1 MAKSLLS
8 FFHCHVYYL
17 IEDLNK
23 NVKTPTLDELS
34 AIARLKQ
41 GDLAG
46 MEFLVS
52 CYQVQAVSA
61 AYLIVRD
68 LNSAEDIVQNSFLQA
83 AQKIDQ
89 FDEEKLFGPWF
100 LRSVVNASLRAASRE
115 KRQVSLEKDLD
126 EETAKVAAWLLDP
139 EACPDEIVETA
150 EMRQMVWNAL
160 EQLTPEQRAVI
171 IMRHFLE
178 MNLAEITGE
187 VDRPATTV
195 RWWLRTARNRL
206 IEILQPFWQ
215 QEHPEWMEERQEHKH
230 E

>member
-1 MAKSLLS
+1 M
-8 FFHCHVYYL
+8 
-17 IEDLNK
+17 
-23 NVKTPTLDELS
+23 KTPTLDELS
-34 AIARLKQ
+34 AVARLKQ

-46 MEFLVS
+46 MEYLVN

-68 LNSAEDIVQNSFLQA
+68 LDSAEDIVQNSFLQA
-83 AQKIDQ
+83 AQKIGQ
-89 FDEEKLFGPWF
+89 FDEGKLFGPWF
-100 LRSVVNASLRAASRE
+100 LRSVVNASLRSVNRE
-115 KRQVSLEKDLD
+115 KRLVPLEKDSD
-126 EETAKVAAWLLDP
+126 EETSKITAWLLDP
-139 EACPDEIVETA
+139 DACPDEIIESAET
-150 EMRQMVWNAL
+150 RKMVWKAL

-206 IEILQPFWQ
+206 TEILQPFWE
-215 QEHPEWMEERQEHKH
+215 QEHPEWMEKRQEHKH

>member
-1 MAKSLLS
+1 M
-8 FFHCHVYYL
+8 
-17 IEDLNK
+17 K
-23 NVKTPTLDELS
+23 NPTLDELS

-46 MEFLVS
+46 MEYLVN

-68 LNSAEDIVQNSFLQA
+68 LDSAEDIVQNSFLQA
-83 AQKIDQ
+83 AQKIGQ
-89 FDEEKLFGPWF
+89 FDEGKLFGPWF
-100 LRSVVNASLRAASRE
+100 LRSVVNASLRAVSRE
-115 KRQVSLEKDLD
+115 KRLVPLEKDCD
-126 EETAKVAAWLLDP
+126 EETSKIAAWLLDP
-139 EACPDEIVETA
+139 EACPEEIVESA
-150 EMRQMVWNAL
+150 ETRQIVWKAL

-178 MNLAEITGE
+178 MNLVEITGE
-187 VDRPATTV
+187 VNRPATTV

-206 IEILQPFWQ
+206 IEILQPFWE